1 MKPIYEELLERVANG
16 EKFHIDFEK
25 RNMRV
30 GRQYLIKN
38 GEYDK
43 ERKLELAPHYS
54 SMNVILYI
62 LKDLYRDYKYSTP
75 SERSENK
82 RRKYFKALSVDELT
96 DEQLVN
102 GMPREYAAAALE
114 GYILVKIIDGSFKWD
129 DETMGKWFY
138 KGEDPDFIIL
148 KKWIERS

>member
-1 MKPIYEELLERVANG
+1 MKPIYEEMLERVANG
-16 EKFHIDFEK
+16 ERFHIDFEK

-43 ERKLELAPHYS
+43 ERKLELAPYYS
-54 SMNVILYI
+54 SMNIILYI
-62 LKDLYRDYKYSTP
+62 LGTLYRDYKYSTP

-82 RRKYFKALSVDELT
+82 KRKYFKALSVDELT

-102 GMPREYAAAALE
+102 GMPREYAQAALE
-114 GYILVKIIDGSFKWD
+114 GYMLVKIVDGSFKWD
-129 DETMGKWFY
+129 GETMGKWFY
-138 KGEDPDFIIL
+138 QGEDKDFIIL
-148 KKWIERS
+148 KKWIEK